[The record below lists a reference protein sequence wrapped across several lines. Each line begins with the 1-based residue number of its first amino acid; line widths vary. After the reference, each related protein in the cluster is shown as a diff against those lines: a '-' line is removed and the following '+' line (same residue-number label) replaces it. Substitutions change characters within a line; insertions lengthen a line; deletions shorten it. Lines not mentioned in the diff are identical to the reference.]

1 MSHGDIYKATCKVN
15 GKNYIGQANKFQGKL
30 SDKWGYIKRWKSH
43 VYEALHSKSDHC
55 SLLNNAIRKYG
66 PENFIIERIDE
77 ADDQDELDE
86 LETKYIEEYNSLVP
100 NGYNLDTGGKKG
112 YKVTNETKNKQS
124 KVRLGMRKNKASRKY
139 PEDNNLP
146 KYIIAVRRN
155 GIKKGFK
162 ILNFP
167 IGVDKPEYINKY
179 FNFTDFINENQ
190 CLDYANDYLEN
201 LKIKY
206 NFVSKNSVEN
216 EDEVKPVP
224 QKKNEKKKHELPPY
238 IFPMHSKDSRRLL
251 LGYYVEGPDYPFQ
264 VFTGK
269 TNRWNLN
276 AAKKYILLIDIKKCD
291 ENFEIPPLPDDLP
304 KTRLRKNV
312 NDNKLPKYMFS
323 YKDYSNKNTN
333 KIIGFYL
340 KIDKLIINDK
350 PYSKKFTIPT
360 QTLEQ
365 KYDDC
370 IEELRKQLTTHNITD

>member
-1 MSHGDIYKATCKVN
+1 MVLKI
-15 GKNYIGQANKFQGKL
+15 
-30 SDKWGYIKRWKSH
+30 
-43 VYEALHSKSDHC
+43 
-55 SLLNNAIRKYG
+55 LLLKELI
-66 PENFIIERIDE
+66 

-167 IGVDKPEYINKY
+167 IGVDKPEYIKY

-224 QKKNEKKKHELPPY
+224 QKNEKK
-238 IFPMHSKDSRRLL
+238 
-251 LGYYVEGPDYPFQ
+251 
-264 VFTGK
+264 T
-269 TNRWNLN
+269 
-276 AAKKYILLIDIKKCD
+276 
-291 ENFEIPPLPDDLP
+291 
-304 KTRLRKNV
+304 
-312 NDNKLPKYMFS
+312 
-323 YKDYSNKNTN
+323 
-333 KIIGFYL
+333 
-340 KIDKLIINDK
+340 
-350 PYSKKFTIPT
+350 
-360 QTLEQ
+360 
-365 KYDDC
+365 
-370 IEELRKQLTTHNITD
+370 